1 MKKIPTIAFSDF
13 VKKFPK
19 VDLPVTLT
27 EDTQMIFSKKNNPL
41 SKQMIEEFII
51 PLEEDAIDEFTEYVP
66 CFRLSK
72 TKNFQGIVYWKAGL
86 MTYQYFLVTFDK
98 KGNLIEKKVIAGTE
112 VKKDALRR
120 TIATIKEDWTIP
132 VVEGVAPAN
141 DDQKYDPATSLAST
155 LQLQPDGT
163 IETID

>member
-1 MKKIPTIAFSDF
+1 MPTIDFSDF
-13 VKKFPK
+13 VKKFPR

-41 SKQMIEEFII
+41 PKQMIEEFII
-51 PLEEDAIDEFTEYVP
+51 PIEDDMVDEFTEYVP
-66 CFRLSK
+66 CFRISK
-72 TKNFQGIVYWKAGL
+72 TKNFHAIIYWKAGL
-86 MTYQYFLVTFDK
+86 MTYQYYLVTFDK
-98 KGNLIEKKVIAGTE
+98 KGNLIEKRVIAGTE

-132 VVEGVAPAN
+132 VVEGVAPAD

-155 LQLQPDGT
+155 LQLQPNGE
-163 IETID
+163 IIIID

>member
-1 MKKIPTIAFSDF
+1 MKKIPTLNFSDF

-27 EDTQMIFSKKNNPL
+27 EETQMIFSKKNNPL
-41 SKQMIEEFII
+41 PKQMIEEFII
-51 PLEEDAIDEFTEYVP
+51 PIEDEEIDEFTEYVP
-66 CFRLSK
+66 CFRLPK
-72 TKNFQGIVYWKAGL
+72 TKDFQAIVYWKAGL
-86 MTYQYFLVTFDK
+86 MTYQYFFVSFDK
-98 KGNLIEKKVIAGTE
+98 KGNVIEKKVIAGTE
-112 VKKDALRR
+112 VKKDALVRV
-120 TIATIKEDWTIP
+120 IATIKEDWTIP

-163 IETID
+163 ILTLD

>member
-1 MKKIPTIAFSDF
+1 MPTIDFSDF
-13 VKKFPK
+13 VKKFPR

-41 SKQMIEEFII
+41 PKQMIEEFII
-51 PLEEDAIDEFTEYVP
+51 PIEDDMVDEFTEYVP
-66 CFRLSK
+66 CFRISK
-72 TKNFQGIVYWKAGL
+72 TKNFHAIIYWKAGL
-86 MTYQYFLVTFDK
+86 MTYQYLLATFDK

-112 VKKDALRR
+112 VKKDALKR

-141 DDQKYDPATSLAST
+141 DDQRYDPATSLAST
-155 LQLQPDGT
+155 LQLLPDGT